1 MSRTL
6 KRPMFRRGGPAN
18 DGIMS
23 GLKDREQLANGT
35 RSPAMVGQSAR
46 DYIEQFEPLLREFTP
61 KTRLPLGAVGAALVQ
76 GTPIKEALAAGY
88 GQFVKRDDAR
98 EAAIRK
104 GAVSM
109 GLGQALK
116 DATPSKNIL
125 MNRRKA
131 IVNIKAN
138 PEKFPDGATE
148 KNIIQETAR
157 LNKIDETGKSINLQ
171 RLIDDREK
179 LYIVDG
185 LPSQEARR
193 LANFEYVT
201 KPKMEEA
208 LNKQNIK
215 KMVQGR
221 ITKSTKNDQYI
232 TRNKPPGIYFDP
244 KTGDIVE
251 ITNELEVV
259 VNPPELLALL

>member
-1 MSRTL
+1 
-6 KRPMFRRGGPAN
+6 MFRRGGTVN
-18 DGIMS
+18 DGIMT
-23 GLKDREQLANGT
+23 GLEDREQLAKGSMN
-35 RSPAMVGQSAR
+35 PAAVGQSAR

-61 KTRLPLGAVGAALVQ
+61 KTKLPLGQVGF
-76 GTPIKEALAAGY
+76 ALASGVDPLKALGAGY
-88 GQFVKRDDAR
+88 SQFVKADDAR

-104 GAVSM
+104 SATSL

-116 DATPSKNIL
+116 DATPSKNVL

-138 PEKFPDGATE
+138 PENFPDGATE
-148 KNIIQETAR
+148 KNIIEETAR

-193 LANFEYVT
+193 LANFEYIT

-221 ITKSTKNDQYI
+221 ITKSTKNDQYV
-232 TRNKPPGIYFDP
+232 TRNKPPGVYFDP
-244 KTGDIVE
+244 KTGNIVE
-251 ITNELEVV
+251 ITNELEVI

>member
-6 KRPMFRRGGPAN
+6 RRPMFRRGGSAN

-23 GLKDREQLANGT
+23 GLENREKLSIGT
-35 RSPAMVGQSAR
+35 RNPAMVGQSAR

-116 DATPSKNIL
+116 DATPSKSVL
-125 MNRRKA
+125 KNRRIAIANLKA
-131 IVNIKAN
+131 EVINKERESYDEN
-138 PEKFPDGATE
+138 D
-148 KNIIQETAR
+148 IILETAK
-157 LNKIDETGKSINLQ
+157 LNKLDETGKGINLQ
-171 RLIDDREK
+171 RLIENRAKELRTDPLEDYNFKQAQRQ
-179 LYIVDG
+179 
-185 LPSQEARR
+185 S
-193 LANFEYVT
+193 NFEYVIG
-201 KPKMEEA
+201 PKIEEETG
-208 LNKQNIK
+208 KT
-215 KMVQGR
+215 VQGN
-221 ITKSTKNDQYI
+221 IEFDDDENTYDTDGKQ
-232 TRNKPPGIYFDP
+232 PGIYYDP
-244 KTGDIVE
+244 FRNAYVE
-251 ITNELEVV
+251 ITSELEVII
-259 VNPPELLALL
+259 NPPEILNVLK